1 MKIIVDGMGGD
12 NAPVETV
19 KGTVDAVNEYD
30 IDAIIVGKEQLI
42 KEELNKYNYST
53 EKIQILNAEN
63 VISNDDDPAL
73 AIRRNKNSS
82 LVVGLNALKDGLGD
96 GFISAGSTGALL
108 AGGLFIIKRIQG
120 IDRAALTS
128 VYPTSNGISL
138 LVDAGANADCKPEY
152 LRQFALMGT
161 IYIENVLGK
170 KNPKVGLVN
179 IGTEE
184 GKGNQLVKE
193 AYELIKN
200 ENLNFVGNVEGR
212 SLPLG
217 EVDVIVCDGFVGNV
231 VLKLTEGMAITI
243 FSILKEAFMS
253 NTKTKIGASLLKPE
267 LSEIKKLMDYREYGG
282 APLLGT
288 ELPIVKA
295 HGSSD
300 AYAIKNGIKQ
310 LISFIEKDIIK
321 IIKNSL
327 KQNITK
333 MEE

>member
-12 NAPVETV
+12 NAPNEIV
-19 KGTVDAVNEYD
+19 KGTVDAVNEYG
-30 IDAIIVGKEQLI
+30 IDSIIVGKELLI
-42 KEELNKYNYST
+42 KEELSKYNYPS
-53 EKIQILNAEN
+53 EKIQILNADN

-120 IDRAALTS
+120 IDRAAITS

-138 LVDAGANADCKPEY
+138 LVDAGANADCKPEF
-152 LRQFALMGT
+152 LRQFALMGS
-161 IYIENVLGK
+161 IYIENVIGK
-170 KNPKVGLVN
+170 NNPKVGLVN

-193 AYELIKN
+193 AYELLKN
-200 ENLNFVGNVEGR
+200 EDINFVGNIEGR
-212 SLPLG
+212 NLPSG

-231 VLKLTEGMAITI
+231 ILKLTEGMAINI
-243 FSILKEAFMS
+243 FSILKESFMS
-253 NTKTKIGASLLKPE
+253 NTKTKIGAALLKSE
-267 LSEIKKLMDYREYGG
+267 LMEIKKLMDYREYGG

-288 ELPIVKA
+288 KLPIVKA

-300 AYAIKNGIKQ
+300 AYAITNAIRQ

-321 IIKNSL
+321 IIENNL
-327 KQNITK
+327 QQNINK

>member
-12 NAPVETV
+12 NAPTEIV
-19 KGTVDAVNEYD
+19 KGTVDAVNEYG

-42 KEELNKYNYST
+42 KDELNKYNFIY
-53 EKIQILNAEN
+53 EKIEILNAEN
-63 VISNDDDPAL
+63 VISNDDDPAM

-120 IDRAALTS
+120 IDRAAITS

-138 LVDAGANADCKPEY
+138 LVDAGANADCKPQY
-152 LRQFALMGT
+152 LKQFALMGS
-161 IYIENVLGK
+161 IYTENVLGK

-193 AYELIKN
+193 AYELLKN
-200 ENLNFVGNVEGR
+200 EDLNFIGNVEGR
-212 SLPLG
+212 NLPTG

-243 FSILKEAFMS
+243 FSILKKSLMS
-253 NTKTKIGASLLKPE
+253 STKTKIGASLIKSE

-288 ELPIVKA
+288 RLPIVKA

-300 AYAIKNGIKQ
+300 AYAIKNAIRQ
-310 LISFIEKDIIK
+310 LISFIDKDIIK
-321 IIKNSL
+321 LIENNME
-327 KQNITK
+327 QNINK